1 MWPPRP
7 FGCSPITVLHQS
19 PRMYSSEIDSGRSPG
34 STLCLSIRMPSQF
47 NPWLDTRRED
57 GPRRSASKCVFLLAR
72 TGLISFT
79 SPHDAKAS
87 PSTNRKD
94 CLARTRK
101 HHGAE
106 SMGFRQTIVTGGR
119 PMSRVVGITP
129 QLLFYSLRIDLGRGK
144 RRRLANVPPGPGAG
158 LRPVF
163 SAIWAP
169 HKESTES
176 ARKLHTDFDSAP

>member
-7 FGCSPITVLHQS
+7 LGCSPITVLHQS
-19 PRMYSSEIDSGRSPG
+19 PRLYSSEIDSGRSSG

-47 NPWLDTRRED
+47 NPWLDTPRED

-106 SMGFRQTIVTGGR
+106 SIGFSQTIVTGGR
-119 PMSRVVGITP
+119 PRSRVVAITHP
-129 QLLFYSLRIDLGRGK
+129 LLFFFLRVHLRRGK
-144 RRRLANVPPGPGAG
+144 CASPVNV
-158 LRPVF
+158 
-163 SAIWAP
+163 
-169 HKESTES
+169 
-176 ARKLHTDFDSAP
+176 

>member
-1 MWPPRP
+1 
-7 FGCSPITVLHQS
+7 
-19 PRMYSSEIDSGRSPG
+19 
-34 STLCLSIRMPSQF
+34 MPSEF

-129 QLLFYSLRIDLGRGK
+129 QLLLYSHRIDLWRGK
-144 RRRLANVPPGPGAG
+144 RPRLAKVPPAPVPGIT
-158 LRPVF
+158 PTFF
-163 SAIWAP
+163 SL
-169 HKESTES
+169 S
-176 ARKLHTDFDSAP
+176 